1 MFERKINNRD
11 IKLQEPTITKGS
23 ESLTLGLFSPGPKS
37 QLVRTKNF
45 RTSLKPGTEFS
56 TVLQFPENKD

>member
-1 MFERKINNRD
+1 M
-11 IKLQEPTITKGS
+11 TKGS

-45 RTSLKPGTEFS
+45 RTTSLKPGTEFS